1 MRRSVLM
8 AAVLLLALPA
18 LLVAAPKGDAP
29 RPDPK
34 RVPALPSHI
43 ERVAPSI
50 VGIHVEVPSDRP
62 SVATLGAERWG
73 SGVIFDPAGY
83 ALTVSYIVLDAA
95 WIDVTLRDGRKV
107 PAKLV
112 GLDLESGLGVVK
124 LDGPGPWQAA
134 TLGDST
140 KMAVGDLTGTVG
152 LLDDGTLVAVPGK
165 VREIKPFAASWEYML
180 DRAILVAPYSPAF
193 GGAALVDAT
202 GAVVGITSLRLGE
215 APFVNL
221 AVPIEQFLGGKQ
233 ELIAKGR
240 VESRRP
246 RPWIGLYT
254 QELVGGGVIVAGVS
268 PIGPART
275 AGFRPGDVIVRVNG
289 ALVSSQAE
297 FYRRLWLGL
306 VGQDVQLVVMRDA
319 RLEAITVRPVDR
331 YRLLKTSDQ

>member
-1 MRRSVLM
+1 MRRSSLI
-8 AAVLLLALPA
+8 AAVLVLAIPA

-29 RPDPK
+29 RPDPN
-34 RVPALPSHI
+34 RISSLPSHI

-50 VGIHVEVPSDRP
+50 VGIHVEVPPDRP
-62 SVATLGAERWG
+62 SAATLGTERWG
-73 SGVIFDPAGY
+73 SGVIFDQAGY
-83 ALTVSYIVLDAA
+83 ALTVSYVLLDAA

-124 LDGPGPWQAA
+124 LNGAGPWRAA

-140 KMAVGDLTGTVG
+140 RMAVGDVTGTVG
-152 LLDDGTLVAVPGK
+152 LDDDGTLVAVPGK
-165 VREIKPFAASWEYML
+165 VREIRPFAASWEYML
-180 DRAILVAPYSPAF
+180 DRALFVSPFSPAF

-221 AVPIEQFLGGKQ
+221 AVPIEQFL
-233 ELIAKGR
+233 
-240 VESRRP
+240 P

-254 QELVGGGVIVAGVS
+254 RELVGGGVVVAGVS
-268 PIGPART
+268 PIGPARA

-289 ALVSSQAE
+289 AEVSSQAE

-306 VGQDVQLVVMRDA
+306 VGQDVQLVVMREA

-331 YRLLKTSDQ
+331 YRLLKTSDR

>member
-1 MRRSVLM
+1 MHRSALL
-8 AAVLLLALPA
+8 AAVVLLALPA
-18 LLVAAPKGDAP
+18 LLVAAPKGGAP
-29 RPDPK
+29 RLDPN
-34 RVPALPSHI
+34 RISSLPSHI

-50 VGIHVEVPSDRP
+50 VGIHVEVPPDRP
-62 SVATLGAERWG
+62 SAATLGAERSG
-73 SGVIFDPAGY
+73 SGVIFDQAGY
-83 ALTVSYIVLDAA
+83 ALTVSYVLLDAA
-95 WIDVTLRDGRKV
+95 WISVTLRDGRKV

-124 LDGPGPWQAA
+124 LGGPGPWRAA

-140 KMAVGDLTGTVG
+140 RMAVGDVTGTVG
-152 LLDDGTLVAVPGK
+152 LDDDGTLVAVPGR
-165 VREIKPFAASWEYML
+165 VREIRPFAASWEYML
-180 DRAILVAPYSPAF
+180 DRALVVAPYSPAF
-193 GGAALVDAT
+193 GGAALVDAM

-215 APFVNL
+215 RPFVNL
-221 AVPIEQFLGGKQ
+221 AVPIEQFLGGKE

-254 QELVGGGVIVAGVS
+254 RELAGGGVVVAGVS
-268 PIGPART
+268 PIGPARA

-289 ALVSSQAE
+289 AEVSSQAE

-306 VGQDVQLVVMRDA
+306 VGQDVQLVVMREA

-331 YRLLKTSDQ
+331 YRLLTTTDP